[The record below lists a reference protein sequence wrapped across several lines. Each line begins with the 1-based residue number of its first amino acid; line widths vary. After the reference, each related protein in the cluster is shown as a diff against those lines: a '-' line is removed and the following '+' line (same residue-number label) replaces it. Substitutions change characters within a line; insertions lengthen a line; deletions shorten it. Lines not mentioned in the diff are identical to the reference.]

1 MYLMECVRCVN
12 TKRIVNIANG
22 ITSVEFVY
30 VIPTRRISHRVFL
43 FNLITA
49 LHVSGVVTTHPQE
62 HTQISS
68 NFSTIAVDN
77 STVKCLPD
85 AEDAV
90 ALCSWGW
97 VVTTPETCRAVT
109 RLNKKLWLMH
119 LVGITYQI
127 ITMHGPINI
136 KFNKPTFTQLVCFL
150 LGNSPASEFYMP
162 TFRNTLSGSSS

>member
-1 MYLMECVRCVN
+1 MLLIRPTANITRILINTLQQTLAVRMYLMECVRCVN

-90 ALCSWGW
+90 ALCS
-97 VVTTPETCRAVT
+97 
-109 RLNKKLWLMH
+109 
-119 LVGITYQI
+119 
-127 ITMHGPINI
+127 
-136 KFNKPTFTQLVCFL
+136 
-150 LGNSPASEFYMP
+150 
-162 TFRNTLSGSSS
+162 